1 MRRMEIALGLAGGAL
16 LFLAYMG
23 LDVLPILLLVGLAAF
38 LAQNVR
44 QGAAGKRYVAV
55 GERRSPARVEFADI
69 GGQETAKR
77 ELLEAL
83 EFVRAEAAVRELGIR
98 PLRGILLVGPPGTGK
113 TLLAKAAASYTD
125 SAFIAS
131 AGSEFVEMYAGVGAQ
146 RVRGLFSSAREAA
159 RRESKRHAIVFIDEL
174 EVVGGK
180 RGSHTSHLEYDQTL
194 NQLLVE
200 MDGLSMDDDVH
211 ILVIGATNRVDL
223 LDPALMRPGRFDRI
237 VQVDLPD
244 ARGRE
249 QILALHTRNKPLDGD
264 VDLAELARQTFGFSG
279 AHLESLA
286 NEAAILALREQR
298 KAITQRHFLDAIDKV
313 ILGEKVERRPTQKEL
328 ERVAVHE
335 AGHAIV
341 SELVTPGSVATATI
355 APRGQSLGYV
365 RHNPTDDSYLATRE
379 HLEGQI
385 CIALAGAV
393 AEELILGQ
401 RSTGALGDYSQATD
415 LARRIVEAGLSRL
428 GIIDR
433 ELISDQ
439 TLAEA
444 EAELL
449 RELEERVRVELAP
462 LAGTVKAMAERLL
475 ATETVSGDE
484 LRALLGAT
492 CTAAG

>member
-1 MRRMEIALGLAGGAL
+1 MNRREILLGLAGGAV
-16 LFLAYMG
+16 LFLAHIG
-23 LDVLPILLLVGLAAF
+23 VDVLPLLLLVGLAAF
-38 LAQNVR
+38 LAQNAR
-44 QGAAGKRYVAV
+44 HGTAGKRYVAV
-55 GERRSPARVEFADI
+55 GERRASARVQFADI

-83 EFVRAEAAVRELGIR
+83 DFVRNEARISELGIR
-98 PLRGILLVGPPGTGK
+98 PLKGILLVGPPGTGK

-146 RVRGLFSSAREAA
+146 RVRGLFNNARETA
-159 RRESKRHAIVFIDEL
+159 RREMKRHAIVFIDEL

-200 MDGLSMDDDVH
+200 MDGLSLNDDVR

-249 QILALHTRNKPLDGD
+249 QILALHTRNKPLDAD

-298 KAITQRHFLDAIDKV
+298 SVISQRHFLEAIDKV

-328 ERVAVHE
+328 QRVAIHE
-335 AGHAIV
+335 AGHAII
-341 SELVTPGSVATATI
+341 SELVTPGSVATVTI

-365 RHNPTDDSYLATRE
+365 RHNPADDSYLATRE
-379 HLEGQI
+379 RLDGQI
-385 CIALAGAV
+385 RVALAGAV
-393 AEELILGQ
+393 AEELVLGQ
-401 RSTGALGDYSQATD
+401 RSTGALGDYGQATD
-415 LARRIVEAGLSRL
+415 LARRIIEAGLSRL

-449 RELEERVRVELAP
+449 RELEERVRAELAP
-462 LAGTVKAMAERLL
+462 LAETVNAVAARLL
-475 ATETVSGDE
+475 AAETLTGDE
-484 LRALLGAT
+484 LRALLRVAEQ
-492 CTAAG
+492 AAN